1 MMRQIWRRKEM
12 FALILAT
19 FTHQTRE
26 RKFPNKKSFTAATCT
41 LDALG
46 PAPTH
51 QILATALRT
60 LRDPGMRRAEDSDW
74 SRPSSWTDDLLLR
87 KSFAFCSDSCAR
99 SVIVSFFLRG
109 GLSGWTRLF
118 LLRLSSIEVAVFLG
132 ERAGMAVIIANRRAA
147 FERLS
152 FAGLLTALPKP
163 INNSEFGGKT
173 TTREVLKKK
182 MSRRKEVKWIF

>member
-1 MMRQIWRRKEM
+1 M
-12 FALILAT
+12 FPLTLAT
-19 FTHQTRE
+19 FTHQTRD
-26 RKFPNKKSFTAATCT
+26 RKFPNKKSFTATTCT

-60 LRDPGMRRAEDSDW
+60 LRDPGMSRAEDSDR

-118 LLRLSSIEVAVFLG
+118 LLRLSINEVAVFLG
-132 ERAGMAVIIANRRAA
+132 GEQQ
-147 FERLS
+147 EWPS
-152 FAGLLTALPKP
+152 LLPTGEQRSSVCPSLG
-163 INNSEFGGKT
+163 F
-173 TTREVLKKK
+173 
-182 MSRRKEVKWIF
+182 SRHCPNQ